1 MGRGRSRKGMHM
13 DMTCHKC
20 GYRSDFL
27 EFAYLC
33 KNGCPACGESDLR
46 RCPRCGAECVFS
58 RAESLED
65 EEVLIG
71 KLVTRLTALQR
82 TQDKRLREEAAEI
95 IGRLRDMN
103 QRWNIPKLQEFLK
116 QRQRELFF

>member
-1 MGRGRSRKGMHM
+1 M

-20 GYRSDFL
+20 GFRDDYR

-58 RAESLED
+58 RAEALDD
-65 EEVLIG
+65 EEDRIRELAERLSAIG
-71 KLVTRLTALQR
+71 KTSGTKDLEEARRIITRLSEMNR
-82 TQDKRLREEAAEI
+82 RWNVSE
-95 IGRLRDMN
+95 LRD
-103 QRWNIPKLQEFLK
+103 FLIRK
-116 QRQRELFF
+116 QQELFT